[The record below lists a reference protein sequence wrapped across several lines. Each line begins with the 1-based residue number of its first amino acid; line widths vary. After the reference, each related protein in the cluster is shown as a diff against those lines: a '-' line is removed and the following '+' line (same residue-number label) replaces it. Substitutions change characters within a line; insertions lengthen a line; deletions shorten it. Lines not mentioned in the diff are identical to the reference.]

1 MALHDH
7 QSLELP
13 GDQFLRGL
21 TGLMA
26 PRQLSDAQ
34 MPIDAEAGSR
44 MLRKLSTSLRASQL
58 SPDAMQEAG
67 KLIVKNG
74 FKSVYQRSS
83 CRSSEKKAAD
93 VLTSRSLVSRSLE
106 GLGRAFRV
114 FPPPGWAALPGGLRT
129 LLPGGAFAFRLVLIT
144 LVPTSAVSAAG
155 GDDLYN
161 SFLGEDTPR
170 RSWAPRPRQL
180 GRMRLPEPSFRA
192 GHMPAAIL

>member
-67 KLIVKNG
+67 KLIIKNG

-114 FPPPGWAALPGGLRT
+114 FPRLAGQPFLVDFARFCLEAPLPSVLCLSHLCRLQRFPLQVETTFTTHFLEKTPRAEVGPPGHGS
-129 LLPGGAFAFRLVLIT
+129 
-144 LVPTSAVSAAG
+144 SA
-155 GDDLYN
+155 
-161 SFLGEDTPR
+161 E
-170 RSWAPRPRQL
+170 
-180 GRMRLPEPSFRA
+180 
-192 GHMPAAIL
+192 